1 MDMLDREEEMK
12 LSIIIPVYNAERF
25 LKRCLDSVIIPEDH
39 LKEVEVIIVDDGSTD
54 KSPEIIDA
62 ETDRVGF
69 RIIHKPNGGCC
80 SARNAGI
87 KVAKGD
93 YITHLDADDELV
105 DGAVEKMLQLID
117 LCDFCDMIQFNFYKH
132 QNGEDRAVN
141 SCQDRGYSLKGLP
154 AWWVLVWNKLYKRSF
169 IQDHDVQFLEGL
181 NYDDDA
187 HYNLQCFRYL
197 PTIYGSAEIL
207 VRHHYDNEGS
217 ITHTLNK
224 DKFINATIATVE
236 LLREDNPPIV
246 ERLIRERIVFK
257 WTGKQYVEIFGG

>member
-1 MDMLDREEEMK
+1 MK
-12 LSIIIPVYNAERF
+12 LSIIIPVYNAAPY
-25 LKRCLDSVIIPEDH
+25 LKRCLDSIELQDG
-39 LKEVEVIIVDDGSTD
+39 VEVIVVDDGSTD
-54 KSPEIIDA
+54 KSAKICDEYP
-62 ETDRVGF
+62 VF
-69 RIIHKPNGGCC
+69 MVIHKKNGGCC
-80 SARNAGI
+80 SARNAGLEYASGEY
-87 KVAKGD
+87 VA
-93 YITHLDADDELV
+93 HLDADDELV
-105 DGAVEKMLQLID
+105 EGAVGKMLKLID
-117 LCDFCDMIQFNFYKH
+117 RADSCDMIQFNFFKH
-132 QNGEDRAVN
+132 QNGQDKAVN
-141 SCQDRGYSLKGLP
+141 SCQNRGYSLSALP
-154 AWWVLVWNKLYKRSF
+154 GWWVLVWNKLYKRSF
-169 IQDHDVQFLEGL
+169 IQGHDVQFLEGL

-257 WTGKQYVEIFGG
+257 WTGKQYVEVFGG

>member
-1 MDMLDREEEMK
+1 MK

-25 LKRCLDSVIIPEDH
+25 LKRCLDSIIIPEEH

-80 SARNAGI
+80 SARNAGMAI
-87 KVAKGD
+87 ARGE
-93 YITHLDADDELV
+93 YIANLDADDELT
-105 DGAVEKMLQLID
+105 DGAVGLMLDAVDNQFD
-117 LCDFCDMIQFNFYKH
+117 PDMIQFGFYKH
-132 QNGEDRAVN
+132 QNGEDKLVSPSFGRTVP
-141 SCQDRGYSLKGLP
+141 LP
-154 AWWVLVWNKLYKRSF
+154 LVPSWWVLVWNKLYKRSF
-169 IQDHDVQFLEGL
+169 IEEHGIKYLDGL

-187 HYNLQCFRYL
+187 HFNLQCFRYQ
-197 PTIYGSAEIL
+197 PVFSVRPEPI

-224 DKFINATIATVE
+224 DKFINATIATTE
-236 LLREDNPPIV
+236 LLRADNPPEV
-246 ERLIRERIVFK
+246 EKLIRERIVKK
-257 WTGKQYVEIFGG
+257 WTSKQYVDAFGGQ